1 MHDISF
7 PVTFVSASSGSKS
20 LPDGT
25 SRSYFVVALL
35 AADGNID
42 RFFVSNTV
50 FDSLKACMLGDKL
63 EVNAKLYYAPKS
75 SSWALKV
82 DSINPTV

>member
-1 MHDISF
+1 MHDVSF
-7 PVTFVSASSGSKS
+7 PVTFISASSGSKP
-20 LPDGT
+20 LEDG
-25 SRSYFVVALL
+25 SNRPYFVCSLL

-42 RFFVSNTV
+42 RFFVSSTV